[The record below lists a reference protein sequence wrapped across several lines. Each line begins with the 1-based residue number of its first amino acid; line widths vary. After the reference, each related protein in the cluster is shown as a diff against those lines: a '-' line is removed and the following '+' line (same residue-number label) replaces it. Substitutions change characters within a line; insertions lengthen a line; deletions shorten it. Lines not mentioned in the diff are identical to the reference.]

1 LRACCLCW
9 ATAAHASR
17 VYAPTTDSAWQH
29 VRALPC
35 TAGCAVFFSHRLIH
49 WGSQGRPGTYEAAST
64 PVSHMQ
70 RSHNTA
76 RGFQIK
82 SSACQNVKCLSD
94 IDMPSCHCHV
104 KMSMPMPG
112 SNKGPRVSI
121 SFAASDHSFKVAEPY
136 FDPVVNLPL
145 PPFELRVSLA
155 AAQMLCYAGNGRF
168 SLVSL
173 SISLHIGI
181 IRLILSSQRQRS
193 FLMLSTCERYSSVS
207 GFETARHNH

>member
-1 LRACCLCW
+1 MR
-9 ATAAHASR
+9 
-17 VYAPTTDSAWQH
+17 
-29 VRALPC
+29 
-35 TAGCAVFFSHRLIH
+35 
-49 WGSQGRPGTYEAAST
+49 
-64 PVSHMQ
+64 PVSHMK

-76 RGFQIK
+76 RGYQIK
-82 SSACQNVKCLSD
+82 SSACQNVKCLTLTCLPVMS
-94 IDMPSCHCHV
+94 MP
-104 KMSMPMPG
+104 MPMPG

>member
-1 LRACCLCW
+1 M
-9 ATAAHASR
+9 
-17 VYAPTTDSAWQH
+17 
-29 VRALPC
+29 
-35 TAGCAVFFSHRLIH
+35 
-49 WGSQGRPGTYEAAST
+49 RPPLH

-76 RGFQIK
+76 RGYQIK

-94 IDMPSCHCHV
+94 IGMPSCHV

-181 IRLILSSQRQRS
+181 IRLILILSSQHQRS
-193 FLMLSTCERYSSVS
+193 VLMLSTCERYSSVS
-207 GFETARHNH
+207 GFGTARHNH